1 MRSSRG
7 DLGEAEAFEHRAG
20 VARTAGAGILGVVPA
35 GRDEFVR
42 EATRAPGPNGDDAL
56 AQALSSFWDR
66 GAAAWPGTQTPADLA
81 RAVADR
87 VSAAEDPVGTLDA
100 LDAGELWLAAGCSS
114 GDRWATRELESTLW
128 PAVVPAL
135 AHLRLE
141 AAALEDIKQITLQR
155 LLTGAP
161 QANAKILEYAG
172 RGRLRALV
180 KVVAL
185 RLGVDVIRRRTR
197 EPTES
202 AAPDDWLVERLSTG
216 MLSPESRAMKTE
228 HTHAFKEAFGVAVQ
242 ELSDRARG
250 VLRLHV
256 LHQCTIDEI
265 GALHGVHRSTAARW
279 IAEARDSIGNRVR
292 RHLRSSL
299 GLTSQGVESLLES
312 LDSQLDL
319 SLSRL
324 LPRDP
329 GS

>member
-1 MRSSRG
+1 MR
-7 DLGEAEAFEHRAG
+7 
-20 VARTAGAGILGVVPA
+20 A

-42 EATRAPGPNGDDAL
+42 EATHASRSNGGPAL
-56 AQALSSFWDR
+56 SQALTSFWDR
-66 GAAAWPGTQTPADLA
+66 AAAAWPGTQTPANLA
-81 RAVADR
+81 QAIADR
-87 VSAAEDPVGTLDA
+87 ISAVEDPVGTLDA

-114 GDRWATRELESTLW
+114 GDRWATRELESTLL

-135 AHLRLE
+135 THLRLD
-141 AAALEDIKQITLQR
+141 AAVLEDVKQITLQR
-155 LLTGAP
+155 LLTGSSPAS
-161 QANAKILEYAG
+161 AKILDYAG
-172 RGRLRALV
+172 RGRLRALI

-185 RLGVDVIRRRTR
+185 RLGVDIVRRRAR

-202 AAPDDWLVERLSTG
+202 TAPDDWLVERLSTG
-216 MLSPESRAMKTE
+216 TRSPESRAMTTE

-279 IAEARDSIGNRVR
+279 IAEARESIGNRVR

-299 GLTSQGVESLLES
+299 GLSSQGVESVLES
-312 LDSQLDL
+312 LDSQLEL